1 MIAAPPQK
9 KNTCGCGRLSEN
21 LLVQKARCRNATFK
35 LENVKTPIF
44 VKFTSK
50 IDVSSVHDLLRR
62 KSVGLAVC
70 RNSVSNL
77 QYLQKNCNF
86 FPAYFSNVQSRLLQP
101 IYTVGHKNVALYFC
115 PYLHQLL
122 TDFKNCFTGALC
134 GQFAIM

>member
-1 MIAAPPQK
+1 MIAAPPPK

-77 QYLQKNCNF
+77 
-86 FPAYFSNVQSRLLQP
+86 
-101 IYTVGHKNVALYFC
+101 
-115 PYLHQLL
+115 
-122 TDFKNCFTGALC
+122 
-134 GQFAIM
+134 